1 MVKAKISKD
10 DHLKLEGMPK
20 KKIFYNLNLE
30 SGTQKQFTDKEFKY
44 IKDTNKRMENVQVM
58 LEKKFKEE
66 N

>member
-10 DHLKLEGMPK
+10 DHLKLEKIPK
-20 KKIFYNLNLE
+20 KKIFFNINID
-30 SGTQKQFTDKEFKY
+30 SGTNKSFSDKEFKY
-44 IKDTNKRMENVQVM
+44 VKDTYKRMENVQVM

>member
-10 DHLKLEGMPK
+10 DHLKLEKMPK

-30 SGTQKQFTDKEFKY
+30 SGTQKQFSDKEFKY
-44 IKDTNKRMENVQVM
+44 IKDTYKRMENVQVM

>member
-10 DHLKLEGMPK
+10 DHLKLEKMPK

-44 IKDTNKRMENVQVM
+44 IKDTFKRMENAQVM